1 MHRVIAFAADHP
13 RLILT
18 LLLLSTLLATLQAPR
33 VQVSFSADVL
43 IPSHGPAWS
52 AYDETVRTFGSSD
65 TVIVVVGDAHL
76 FAPAI
81 LSRVREAVERLAA
94 LPFVE
99 GTDSLFSFKRGKQD
113 RDEVVHFLPYFGQ
126 IPASAA
132 SAAAIRDEA
141 LADPFVTGNLLST
154 DGRSLAINVRLKPDD
169 SGGRRDRAVVDAI
182 DRAIAPLR
190 AQVDEVFALGR
201 PQVGDTISNLIVHDQ
216 LFILPLSLIALI
228 LTLWAML
235 GRWQGVL
242 LPLMTAV
249 MSVIWTLAF
258 MATIGVELNVV
269 TSVVPLLLVVVGS
282 TEDVH
287 LLAAYF
293 DARRSGDK
301 SRPAIE
307 AMASATGLAVLLTF
321 ATTYLGFLSIS
332 LNDIGLLRQCGLV
345 ASSGLLFNFVITIL
359 GVPAALALAGEASKH
374 ARPPPVERY
383 RSIASALFRLTSRH
397 RKSIQIG
404 SALLLIL
411 GAIGASGLRVNN
423 DFMDYLPTDAPIVE
437 QVQRLHSELAGVEH
451 FDLVMAGGIEGTFER
466 LRYLREIAKLQ
477 RFLDGTGLF
486 DKTQSFADIVREA
499 NRVMQGM
506 APGERKLPEDDAVVR
521 ELLLFLD
528 GDYLDSYVN
537 KDLSVTRLSVR
548 HGITASSELA
558 DAIGSVE
565 AFIESAIDP
574 ALKVTLT
581 GKSILAQQAADSLA
595 MGQAES
601 LVLVIVVIF
610 LVIAALFVNPKAGL
624 LAVIPNLLPVVILFG
639 VMGFAGIPLNTGT
652 SMVAAIAIGISVD
665 DTMHFMVR
673 YHQEMAQQPSTEA
686 AILATMEREAGPIMA
701 TSMALMLGFGTL
713 AFSSFPPVVH
723 FGLLGAMVFAL
734 ALAATFLVTPILLAR
749 VRLVTVWDLLS
760 VQVKARLMDR
770 CALFHGM
777 RHFQVRR
784 LIAMCGQRRFEA
796 GDYIIRQGGN
806 TDEMYVI
813 LDGRAQARRFDAA
826 GAVKVLSSLS
836 IGDVFGEIAPATNMK
851 RTADV
856 VALETTDLLILH
868 WKDLQSLTR
877 YMPHT
882 ASRLLMN
889 LAAGMGRRF
898 AERDL

>member
-1 MHRVIAFAADHP
+1 MHRVIAFAADYP

-18 LLLLSTLLATLQAPR
+18 LLLLSTLLATLQALR

-65 TVIVVVGDAHL
+65 RVIVVVGDAHL

-81 LSRVREAVERLAA
+81 LARVREAVERLAA

-113 RDEVVHFLPYFGQ
+113 RDEVVHFLPYLGQ

-132 SAAAIRDEA
+132 SAVAIRDEA
-141 LADPFVTGNLLST
+141 LTDPFVTGNLLST

-201 PQVGDTISNLIVHDQ
+201 PQVGNYISNLIVHDQ
-216 LFILPLSLIALI
+216 LFILPISLIALI
-228 LTLWAML
+228 FTLWVML

-242 LPLMTAV
+242 LPLMTAA

-258 MATIGVELNVV
+258 MATLGVELNVV

-321 ATTYLGFLSIS
+321 ATTYLGFLSIT
-332 LNDIGLLRQCGLV
+332 LNDIGLLRQFGLV

-359 GVPAALALAGEASKH
+359 GVPAALALAGEVSKH
-374 ARPPPVERY
+374 ARPRPVERY

-397 RKSIQIG
+397 RKSILIG

-423 DFMDYLPTDAPIVE
+423 DYMDYLPADAPIVE

-466 LRYLREIAKLQ
+466 VRYLREIAKLQ

-506 APGERKLPEDDAVVR
+506 APGERQLPEDDAVVR

-537 KDLSVTRLSVR
+537 KDLSVTRLGVR
-548 HGITASSELA
+548 HGITATSELA

-673 YHQEMAQQPSTEA
+673 YHHEMAQQPSTEA

-749 VRLVTVWDLLS
+749 VRLVRVWDLLS

-770 CALFHGM
+770 CTLFHGK

-784 LIAMCGQRRFEA
+784 LIAMCGRRRFEA

-806 TDEMYVI
+806 TDEG
-813 LDGRAQARRFDAA
+813 GR
-826 GAVKVLSSLS
+826 KS
-836 IGDVFGEIAPATNMK
+836 K
-851 RTADV
+851 
-856 VALETTDLLILH
+856 H
-868 WKDLQSLTR
+868 
-877 YMPHT
+877 
-882 ASRLLMN
+882 
-889 LAAGMGRRF
+889 
-898 AERDL
+898 